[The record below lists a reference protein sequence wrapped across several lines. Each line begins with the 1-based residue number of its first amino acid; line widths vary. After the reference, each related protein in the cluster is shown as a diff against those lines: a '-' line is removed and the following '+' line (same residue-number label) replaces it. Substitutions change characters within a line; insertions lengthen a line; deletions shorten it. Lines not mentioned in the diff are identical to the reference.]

1 LIAAAAGV
9 VIGGVLASTLASHAI
24 VGSDAQRSHQ
34 AFVSSAAEIAL
45 TMQKSIQHEQDLTVS
60 ASAFVV
66 GNDNAAQTQFRQWTT
81 AVHAFDRYPE
91 LQAIGEI
98 ELVSAAGLPAFT
110 ARVHGSSAAPLPIT
124 PPGIR
129 PYYCLEVLSAA
140 RPGQSTLPIGVDY
153 CRTVAGPLLIGSR
166 DSGVPS
172 YIPFTVGST
181 TTLAVGTPIYSQGV
195 TPQTVSARR
204 ATFLG
209 WTGAQFDP
217 DVLLHQA
224 LLGHPDEAVSFHFH
238 EGSYTATFHAGSV
251 HGSGQSATVDL
262 TPSWTVT
269 TSAPP
274 FSGGLLAH
282 QNATIVLLGGLALS
296 LMLGVLI
303 FVMGSSRSRALAL
316 VNSRTDELHFLA
328 YHDALTGLPNRALI
342 LDRLA
347 QMMARTQRQGGP
359 VTVLLVNVD
368 AFRDVNDTM
377 GHDVGDDILIELGR
391 RLSAGLR
398 KSDSVG
404 RLAGDEFVILVEGGL
419 ADDAPDELAGRV
431 LELTAPPFAAT
442 GDSRGIDVAVSIGIA
457 LGSRAQPEDLLRDAG
472 IALCHAK
479 TDGPRA
485 VVFSTAMHDDVDHRR
500 SLELSLHGALAAGE
514 FFVLYQPTVDLTTQ
528 RFTGAEAL
536 LRWNHRDRGVVGPDE
551 FIPLLEANGLI
562 VPVGAWVLEEACRQ
576 GARWADQGHPLMM
589 SVNVSARQLEGSQL
603 VDDVTA
609 ALASSGLDPGLLIL
623 ELTETAL
630 MRDVQTTVD
639 QLLLLKEHG
648 VRIAIDDF
656 GTGYSSLAYLSQF
669 PIDVLKIDQSFVSG
683 LTDRPEAAAIVHT
696 LVQLGKLLGLETTA
710 EGIETHDQWKML
722 QDEDVDNGQGYL
734 FARPQSAA
742 AIDLLLN
749 VVGGA
754 VDHALL
760 LR

>member
-1 LIAAAAGV
+1 MAAAAGV
-9 VIGGVLASTLASHAI
+9 VIIGVLASTLASHAI

-81 AVHAFDRYPE
+81 AVHAFARYPE

-98 ELVSAAGLPAFT
+98 ELVPAAGLPAFT
-110 ARVHGSSAAPLPIT
+110 ARVHGSSTAPLPIT

-129 PYYCLEVLSAA
+129 PYYCLQVLSAA

-195 TPQTVSARR
+195 TPGTVSARR

-217 DVLLHQA
+217 GVLLHQA
-224 LLGHPDEAVSFHFH
+224 LLGHPDDAVSFHFH

-251 HGSGQSATVDL
+251 HGKGQSATVDL

-274 FSGGLLAH
+274 FSAGLLAH

-296 LMLGVLI
+296 LMLGALI
-303 FVMGSSRSRALAL
+303 FVMGTSRSRALAL
-316 VNSRTDELHFLA
+316 VHSRTDELHFLA

-342 LDRLA
+342 LDRLT
-347 QMMARTQRQGGP
+347 QMMARTQRQGGL
-359 VTVLLVNVD
+359 VTALLVNVD
-368 AFRDVNDTM
+368 AFRDINDTM
-377 GHDVGDDILIELGR
+377 GHGVGDDILIELGR

-419 ADDAPDELAGRV
+419 AEDAPGELAERV
-431 LELTAPPFAAT
+431 LELTAPPFVAT
-442 GDSRGIDVAVSIGIA
+442 GDSRGIEVAVSIGIA

-479 TDGPRA
+479 TDGSRA

-500 SLELSLHGALAAGE
+500 SLELSLHSALAAGE

-536 LRWNHRDRGVVGPDE
+536 LRWNHGDRGVVGPDE

-562 VPVGAWVLEEACRQ
+562 VPVGAWVLQEACRQ
-576 GARWADQGHPLMM
+576 GARWADQGRPLMM

-609 ALASSGLDPGLLIL
+609 ALAASGLDPGLLIL

-710 EGIETHDQWKML
+710 EGIETHEQWKML

-749 VVGGA
+749 VAGGA